1 MHDKLSRLARRVR
14 ELDEGLEKHR
24 RGDEMKHAMSKVQEL
39 GKRLKEVE
47 EGREED
53 VERHEH
59 QLKLAVIEAK
69 AHGKAESAALQ
80 EELAV
85 LYNNHGSACKKLGD
99 MGKAVQMFTLARQR
113 QEDVTGPDSI
123 EVTPVLINLAAAH
136 LVNGEAAEAK
146 SLFDKAHAIR
156 SENLGEDH
164 AQTKAALKWVKK
176 CQAAV
181 NGGSQVSLS
190 ASTFA
195 TPVGTP
201 STSRS
206 HTPQLG
212 GEGVMGV

>member
-1 MHDKLSRLARRVR
+1 VFEGERSLPPLSAAVGEGGAQQIVACLGEAYGGVCNMHDKLSRLARRVR

-113 QEDVTGPDSI
+113 QEDVSFYSDLERT
-123 EVTPVLINLAAAH
+123 
-136 LVNGEAAEAK
+136 
-146 SLFDKAHAIR
+146 
-156 SENLGEDH
+156 
-164 AQTKAALKWVKK
+164 
-176 CQAAV
+176 
-181 NGGSQVSLS
+181 VSWD
-190 ASTFA
+190 
-195 TPVGTP
+195 
-201 STSRS
+201 R
-206 HTPQLG
+206 
-212 GEGVMGV
+212 